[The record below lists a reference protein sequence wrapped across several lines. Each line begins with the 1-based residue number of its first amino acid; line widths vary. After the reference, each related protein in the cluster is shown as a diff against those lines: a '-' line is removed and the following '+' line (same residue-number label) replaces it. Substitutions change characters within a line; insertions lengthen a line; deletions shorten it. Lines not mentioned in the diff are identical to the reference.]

1 MRARNRLRTL
11 CHVTTLRRGIALRHR
26 CHMRSFAPHALAQH
40 SAQYVFHVTPV
51 RHVSRDC
58 FTLCLSCFHV
68 ALLASSC
75 HCCKNPAN
83 VCCKCMQHTLHALR
97 KVTPVNVA
105 HAAQYAQR
113 NARPAIR
120 ATQRTPRNTRNA
132 THAPQ
137 YTSSTHA
144 MRKIRRSAR
153 NPAIL
158 HNRHP

>member
-26 CHMRSFAPHALAQH
+26 CHMRSFASHALAQH

-51 RHVSRDC
+51 RHVSRDY

-113 NARPAIR
+113 
-120 ATQRTPRNTRNA
+120 TPRNTRA
-132 THAPQ
+132 VRTQCERSGVQHVIQQSFIIGTLKRTHRI
-137 YTSSTHA
+137 T
-144 MRKIRRSAR
+144 RRIRIVGR
-153 NPAIL
+153 
-158 HNRHP
+158 